1 MRGSKT
7 EYDKFKDADASYQD
21 RESYKIVV
29 EPMSSVYVH
38 ECPPESPAQGKIG
51 TSWLT
56 EGKRAIRC
64 SILDVGSAKSAS
76 HAGWRRVSNAKHEQF
91 KDADCNHQHRESYG
105 IVIEPMPCRYSHNR
119 FLCRAARLA
128 FKIGTLMSSDVR
140 QRVRQVFCL
149 RFGNRLVKD
158 W

>member
-38 ECPPESPAQGKIG
+38 ECPPESPALRKIG

-56 EGKRAIRC
+56 KGKHASAIHFGRE
-64 SILDVGSAKSAS
+64 IAKDPL
-76 HAGWRRVSNAKHEQF
+76 VN
-91 KDADCNHQHRESYG
+91 ADCGAN
-105 IVIEPMPCRYSHNR
+105 
-119 FLCRAARLA
+119 
-128 FKIGTLMSSDVR
+128 FKCKIRGV
-140 QRVRQVFCL
+140 QGC
-149 RFGNRLVKD
+149 
-158 W
+158 